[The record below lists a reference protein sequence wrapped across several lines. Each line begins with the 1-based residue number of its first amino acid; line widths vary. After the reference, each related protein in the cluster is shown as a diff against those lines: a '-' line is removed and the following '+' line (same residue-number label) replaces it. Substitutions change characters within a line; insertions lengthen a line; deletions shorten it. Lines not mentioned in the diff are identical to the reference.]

1 VNDALKQGSHL
12 GNYEFL
18 KYFLFTTFFQRMY
31 LRKGK
36 IIVIEGIDKAGK
48 TTQAKLLQENLRT
61 KCIRFDFP
69 DYSTPVGKEIKKFL
83 DGKRGYSDEVKM
95 ILLSAN
101 RWEKKA
107 EIERVIGK
115 GTTIIMNR
123 YFQSNL
129 VYGISKGLKLDWLL
143 ALDKGLPGADL
154 VIVIDIKTNT
164 LVTRSKHGIIDTFEK
179 DLELIRKVKKN
190 YRILANKFNW
200 SIIDG
205 EKSVDDV
212 HYQVLKIV
220 KKIVKI

>member
-1 VNDALKQGSHL
+1 
-12 GNYEFL
+12 
-18 KYFLFTTFFQRMY
+18 MY

-48 TTQAKLLQENLRT
+48 TTQAKLLQKKIRS
-61 KCIRFDFP
+61 KCVRFDFP
-69 DYSTPVGKEIKKFL
+69 DYSTPVGKEIKQFL

-115 GTTIIMNR
+115 GNTIIMNR
-123 YFQSNL
+123 YYQSNL

-143 ALDKGLPGADL
+143 ALDKGLPRADL

-164 LVTRSKHGIIDTFEK
+164 LVTRSKNGIIDTFEK

-190 YRILANKFNW
+190 YRILANRFNW

-205 EKSVDDV
+205 EKSVYDV
-212 HYQVLKIV
+212 HYQVLKTV